1 MHVQAIEFLEEILN
15 LLEVLR
21 YFKVEG
27 FAVLNDSKSL
37 LFIYELAF
45 LQNLYHHFGY
55 AMDQILVLNAFF
67 VNLVFG
73 LNSQENIMLVLLDL
87 LLGLLILVY
96 LKLDKFEVIID
107 PVI

>member
-21 YFKVEG
+21 DFKVEG
-27 FAVLNDSKSL
+27 FAVLNNSKSL
-37 LFIYELAF
+37 LFIYKLAF
-45 LQNLYHHFGY
+45 LQNLNHHFGY
-55 AMDQILVLNAFF
+55 AVDQILVLNAFF

-73 LNSQENIMLVLLDL
+73 LNGQENIMLVLLDL